1 MMKHKL
7 TEQEQHHLDKRVAEA
22 EKRTGSQIVL
32 AVIARSDA
40 YPELPW
46 KAFALAAAVAGFAA
60 TLLDRL
66 RADWHTAGTV
76 LFVVAATLV
85 AGAGSALLT
94 VVWPGFAR
102 LFLDRNRAEA
112 ESQQYAESLFLK
124 RDLFATKGRTGIL
137 LFVSLFERQVIALP
151 DRQLA
156 QRLGKDDL
164 QSIIGRMTTALAR
177 GQVSTALDQG
187 LLGLEEVLSSTA
199 PKAAAGNELPN
210 SIVQEDGA

>member
-1 MMKHKL
+1 MNHKL
-7 TEQEQHHLDKRVAEA
+7 SEQEQHHLDQRVADA

-32 AVIARSDA
+32 AVIARSDD

-112 ESQQYAESLFLK
+112 ESRQYAESLFLK
-124 RDLFATKGRTGIL
+124 RELFATKDRSAIL
-137 LFVSLFERQVIALP
+137 LFVSFFEREVVVLP
-151 DRQLA
+151 DTGLA
-156 QRLGKDDL
+156 KRLGNSAL
-164 QSIIGRMTTALAR
+164 QAIIGRMTTALAR

-187 LLGLEEVLSSTA
+187 LLGLEEALSSTA
-199 PKAAAGNELPN
+199 PQAAAGNELPN
-210 SIVQEDGA
+210 GIVLEDGA

>member
-1 MMKHKL
+1 MKQHL
-7 TEQEQHHLDKRVAEA
+7 TEQEQRSLDKRIAEA

-32 AVIARSDA
+32 AVIARSDD

-46 KAFALAAAVAGFAA
+46 KAFALVAAIAGFAA
-60 TLLDRL
+60 TLLDRV
-66 RADWHTAGTV
+66 RADWHSAGTV

-85 AGAGSALLT
+85 AGAGSSLLT

-102 LFLDRNRAEA
+102 LFLDRNRAEV

-124 RDLFATKGRTGIL
+124 RELFATKGRTGVL
-137 LFVSLFERQVIALP
+137 LFVSLFERQVVVLP
-151 DRQLA
+151 DIGLAKQL
-156 QRLGKDDL
+156 RKDAF

-177 GQVSTALDQG
+177 GRVSTALDQG
-187 LLGLEEVLSSTA
+187 LLGLEEALSSTA
-199 PKAAAGNELPN
+199 LKAAAGNELPN

>member
-1 MMKHKL
+1 MKHKL
-7 TEQEQHHLDKRVAEA
+7 TEQEQRYLDQRVAEA

-32 AVIARSDA
+32 AVIARSDT

-46 KAFALAAAVAGFAA
+46 KAFALAAAIAGFAA

-66 RADWHTAGTV
+66 RAEWHTAGTV

-124 RDLFATKGRTGIL
+124 RELFATKGRTGVL
-137 LFVSLFERQVIALP
+137 LFVSLFEREVVVLP
-151 DRQLA
+151 DAGLA
-156 QRLGKDDL
+156 KRLGKDAL

-210 SIVQEDGA
+210 RIVQEDGA